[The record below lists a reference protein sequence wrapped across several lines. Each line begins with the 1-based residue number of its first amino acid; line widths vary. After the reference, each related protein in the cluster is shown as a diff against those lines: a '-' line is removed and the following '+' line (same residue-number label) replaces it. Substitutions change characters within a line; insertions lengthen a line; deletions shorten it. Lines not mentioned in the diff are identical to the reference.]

1 MKIPRPEP
9 PEAAYYQEKKK
20 QGQISDLKFHKT
32 YVCEEDQHA
41 KLCRKPWITCAAALV
56 APDLLKTLAILSD
69 TTARRSAV
77 DREDLKPCWKSEKRS
92 HFSR

>member
-1 MKIPRPEP
+1 MKIPHPEP

-32 YVCEEDQHA
+32 YICEEDQHA
-41 KLCRKPWITCAAALV
+41 KLSKALDITCAAALV

-77 DREDLKPCWKSEKRS
+77 DREDLKPYWKSQKRPK
-92 HFSR
+92 FSR